1 MDQKEYLKHMMLRT
15 NVPTGNEKKI
25 SIWTVIK
32 RIIFRRNYK

>member
-15 NVPTGNEKKI
+15 NVPTSDTKI

>member
-15 NVPTGNEKKI
+15 NVPTGNEKI

-32 RIIFRRNYK
+32 RIIFRRNYR

>member
-15 NVPTGNEKKI
+15 NVPTANTKI

>member
-15 NVPTGNEKKI
+15 NVPKEDTKI

>member
-15 NVPTGNEKKI
+15 NVPKGDEKI

-32 RIIFRRNYK
+32 RMIFRRNYK

>member
-1 MDQKEYLKHMMLRT
+1 MDQKEYLKHMMRT
-15 NVPTGNEKKI
+15 NVPTGNEKI